1 MVAEQLRPHGVTDE
15 RVLEAMASVPR
26 EEFLAPRMRR
36 HAYEDRALAIDCGQT
51 ISQPLVVALMTQ
63 AASPQPAD
71 IALEVGTG
79 SGYAAAV
86 LSRLCR
92 KVITIEREPALAEQA
107 SQTLVVA
114 LMTQASSPQPD
125 DIALEVGTG
134 SGYAAAVLSRLCRK
148 VITIEREPA
157 LAEQASQTL
166 RRLGF
171 ENVEVAVGDGS
182 QGWPSEAPYN
192 VILVAAAAGSVPQAL
207 IDQLAD
213 GGRMVIP
220 VAVSAHEPQDL
231 RVYLRRGADVLYRS
245 LFPVLFVPLRTG

>member
-1 MVAEQLRPHGVTDE
+1 MLPTPELAALGVTIEAVECRVGSVRVPSYGGERPTSVVWLRGDE
-15 RVLEAMASVPR
+15 TAGGGEHVGWTSAAHAAFRDAMASVPR

-63 AASPQPAD
+63 AA
-71 IALEVGTG
+71 
-79 SGYAAAV
+79 
-86 LSRLCR
+86 
-92 KVITIEREPALAEQA
+92 
-107 SQTLVVA
+107 
-114 LMTQASSPQPD
+114 SPQPD